1 MKVVDSIQQSMLI
14 APLPGVKLLSLSPAF
29 EQLAAGLENPVA
41 RAIALQDA
49 QRVRRSHKVHAQLVR
64 WASEWQLSHP
74 DEAPETARHVEIGAF
89 RHIAA
94 VTIVLPMH
102 PAQNQRPP
110 KIERVRPSGPL
121 LVYHR

>member
-14 APLPGVKLLSLSPAF
+14 ASLPRVMLLSLSPAF

-89 RHIAA
+89 MERHAEIGALRHA
-94 VTIVLPMH
+94 VRG
-102 PAQNQRPP
+102 PA
-110 KIERVRPSGPL
+110 L
-121 LVYHR
+121 LFHALATRAVGTH

>member
-1 MKVVDSIQQSMLI
+1 MKLVDSIQQSMLI
-14 APLPGVKLLSLSPAF
+14 APLPGVKLLSVRPAF
-29 EQLAAGLENPVA
+29 EQLAAGLENLAA
-41 RAIALQDA
+41 RATALQDA

-64 WASEWQLSHP
+64 WASERQPRQP
-74 DEAPETARHVEIGAF
+74 DEARETARHVEIGAF